1 MAQSLLPYLMLACS
15 MALVLIAGRNL
26 RHPGQHSTHRFFAFE
41 TALMLVLLNLTS
53 QCGQPFAP
61 LPLIAWLLLISSLS
75 LESLGFRRL
84 WHSGKPSKGIE
95 ATAFLDVNRVCRW
108 IRYSLYASW
117 LYFGWEFSQGANRD
131 DGVAGG
137 NLYIQSAA
145 DCRNRRSRKPG

>member
-1 MAQSLLPYLMLACS
+1 MAQSLLPYMTLECS
-15 MALVLIAGRNL
+15 MALLLIAGRNL
-26 RHPGQHSTHRFFAFE
+26 RHPGRDNSHRFFAFE
-41 TALMLVLLNLTS
+41 PVLLLVLLNFTS

-61 LPLIAWLLLISSLS
+61 LPLLAWLLLISSLI
-75 LESLGFRRL
+75 LEVFGFRRL

-95 ATAFLDVNRVCRW
+95 ATARPDANRVCRW

-117 LYFGWEFSQGANRD
+117 LYFGWGFSLGANRD

-145 DCRNRRSRKPG
+145 DCRNR